1 MILTIYNQF
10 VFLIFN
16 FIAGILAASLFDVYR
31 VIRRF
36 GNNNKI
42 LTVIQDILFL
52 ILSAIIIFT
61 FLLYTNEAYLNGYV
75 YIFMLIGVF
84 FYMKLLSKIYIKFV
98 SFIFNR
104 LLKTLRICKNFM
116 VFIFECIFLNKK

>member
-16 FIAGILAASLFDVYR
+16 FIAGILAASLFDMYR

-98 SFIFNR
+98 SFIFNK